1 MKLRKSIFGISCVL
15 FGMMLLSGCQKQTKM
30 TLPPCQSQDLN
41 SDGDQ

>member
-15 FGMMLLSGCQKQTKM
+15 FGMMLLSGCQKQPKTG
-30 TLPPCQSQDLN
+30 LASCQSQDLN